1 MTSAKNTFE
10 SEKSWSGNNNDSIGF
25 YTKFS
30 RMILYKVFE
39 NFLTPKTHFKKR
51 KLQVFDTETPLRS
64 FGLPLLFGTPSAAA
78 AIRERRVASFAGLR
92 AVRIHESRG
101 WLMLFFVGF
110 A

>member
-1 MTSAKNTFE
+1 MENQGQATL
-10 SEKSWSGNNNDSIGF
+10 IV
-25 YTKFS
+25 
-30 RMILYKVFE
+30 LYKVFE

-64 FGLPLLFGTPSAAA
+64 FGLPLLFGTPAAAA